1 MEKNTAE
8 LVLEIVVEASGVTD
22 KTLGAETTFGEL
34 GMDSLDFM
42 EMMADVSVKIKQIPK
57 SRYFAID
64 TIGDLLKELEAA

>member
-1 MEKNTAE
+1 METNTAQQ
-8 LVLEIVVEASGVTD
+8 LLEIIVEASGVTD
-22 KTLGAETTFGEL
+22 KTLGAETTFEEL

-42 EMMADVSVKIKQIPK
+42 EMMTDVSVKIKQIPK